1 MESDKYEQKLYQMF
15 SSYDS
20 EERNTL
26 NKEELTKLCISL
38 ELRDAGASLIAD
50 LFASTPKGDKR
61 VSYGEFKEALLKF
74 LGNEMPPANS
84 YESETTNDSHEVET
98 SSSSIPL
105 SPGREVSPKCIVG
118 TKKYGRRS
126 RPTSANL
133 SSSSLSESDNEP
145 NPETEKTSGS
155 KVKEVQKSAS
165 QNDVH
170 GYKRVIG
177 SKLKRCASLPAQ
189 RNRHEHTKSLQ
200 TQLEVVQSVDF
211 SPESDVVPFDV
222 IVDMLENAGVLQA
235 SNLLGNLGFSGRQI
249 NISELSASIDHELQV
264 MRENA
269 AAIPLLRASLVLH
282 KAEVNGLQVALR
294 QLASENQKL
303 HSDNQSAN
311 QRAVLLAQ
319 EIDERHANIENSTRS
334 EIRALEQRHAE
345 TIRELTLQMT
355 KDREQ
360 LAALNGKLEE
370 RIKYLESEQTRLKN
384 DNAVLRSE
392 NSAFESEQTK
402 FQGIIAELTETNHKL
417 NAEIA
422 ELGSRQDQSEV
433 ESEEI
438 QMLMQK
444 VSLVQKENVDL
455 RDKNDELCAEIESV
469 SMELK
474 KMRAI
479 KGVSKSPTNSEYGD
493 EGASGDNGDDVEL
506 NVANTLAIKRRGDSP
521 SKRINEESPRLGKFR
536 KYSDDSAEMSDNP
549 AEWGALNMELEQ
561 AEKKTEEPSMSKDI
575 PEIQIQTEDRAQKAS
590 DSEEIEKLRERV
602 GELEASLELM
612 RKEFDDCEDYWQSKL
627 NTERR
632 MFEEEQTQCDEKLSE
647 LLQKMMEYEEQF
659 KTEKSSGG
667 RLTPIEEKDNLEQQY
682 AELETEINELK
693 NKNSSLLA
701 EKTEEITELKNQIK
715 TLMEASHNQSA
726 WNSSAQF
733 DGHDDGSSASSPM
746 NYLWNQSTIHA
757 PARDYHNPNWQ
768 QEAERK
774 KSPPQGIE
782 CLTTTETSTWAFSPE
797 RVPAISP
804 IQKPKRQTDSD
815 DASRKPDVAD
825 EANVSVKSG
834 GGSSHSGASTYN
846 IRTNA
851 SPDGF
856 KNEIQELATIKNH
869 LEDEIKEITY
879 KRDCL
884 LMEVQ
889 QLSYVKPTRTE
900 AAKMANVNLTTR
912 IQHLEQKNRQLQ
924 AVLKQQQHYAE
935 TIMHQTWQQQRS
947 EISELR
953 NRLEAQSII
962 ITEQAQRLANADI
975 LVKDLYIENSHL
987 TSNMQ
992 RLEQQN
998 SRNAYLFQYSA
1009 PGSKLP

>member
-15 SSYDS
+15 SSHDR
-20 EERNTL
+20 EERSTL
-26 NKEELTKLCISL
+26 NREELAKLCISL
-38 ELRDAGASLIAD
+38 ELRDAGAALIAD
-50 LFASTPKGDKR
+50 LFAGVTSKERR
-61 VSYGEFKEALLKF
+61 VSYQEFKEALLKF
-74 LGNEMPPANS
+74 LGSEMPANS

-133 SSSSLSESDNEP
+133 SSSSLSESDNEATA
-145 NPETEKTSGS
+145 EADKGS

-165 QNDVH
+165 QSDVH
-170 GYKRVIG
+170 SYKRVIG

-222 IVDMLENAGVLQA
+222 IVDMWENAGVLQA
-235 SNLLGNLGFSGRQI
+235 SNLLANLGFSGRQI
-249 NISELSASIDHELQV
+249 NISDLSASIDHELQV

-334 EIRALEQRHAE
+334 EIRALEQRHADAV
-345 TIRELTLQMT
+345 RELTVQMT

-370 RIKYLESEQTRLKN
+370 RIKLLETEQVRLKS
-384 DNAVLRSE
+384 DNAQLRSE

-402 FQGIIAELTETNHKL
+402 FQGVIADLTATNQRL
-417 NAEIA
+417 NTEIA
-422 ELGSRQDQSEV
+422 ELGSRQDQSEA
-433 ESEEI
+433 ECEEM
-438 QMLMQK
+438 QLLMQK
-444 VSLVQKENVDL
+444 ISLVQKENVGL

-474 KMRAI
+474 KMRTV
-479 KGVSKSPTNSEYGD
+479 KGSSKSPGNSEYGD
-493 EGASGDNGDDVEL
+493 DVAGECEDVEL

-536 KYSDDSAEMSDNP
+536 KYSDDSADLSDNP
-549 AEWGALNMELEQ
+549 AEWAALNMELEQ
-561 AEKKTEEPSMSKDI
+561 AERKSEPKTADEVPEETPKVATD
-575 PEIQIQTEDRAQKAS
+575 TD
-590 DSEEIEKLRERV
+590 DVEKLRERV
-602 GELEASLELM
+602 NELEASLEMM

-632 MFEEEQTQCDEKLSE
+632 MFEEEQSQCDEKLSE

-659 KTEKSSGG
+659 KTEKSSG
-667 RLTPIEEKDNLEQQY
+667 RLTPIQEKDNLEQQY
-682 AELETEINELK
+682 AELESEICELK
-693 NKNSSLLA
+693 EKNSSMLV
-701 EKTEEITELKNQIK
+701 EKSEEIAELKGQIK
-715 TLMEASHNQSA
+715 ALMEGSQSQLA
-726 WNSSAQF
+726 WN
-733 DGHDDGSSASSPM
+733 DDASSASSPM

-768 QEAERK
+768 QEGERK
-774 KSPPQGIE
+774 KSPPTGIE

-797 RVPAISP
+797 KVPAISP
-804 IQKPKRQTDSD
+804 IQKPKRHTDAE
-815 DASRKPDVAD
+815 DAGKKPED
-825 EANVSVKSG
+825 EGSASVKSA

-851 SPDGF
+851 SPDEF
-856 KNEIQELATIKNH
+856 KNDIQELATIKNH
-869 LEDEIKEITY
+869 LEEEIKDITY

-900 AAKMANVNLTTR
+900 AAKMANVNLQAR
-912 IQHLEQKNRQLQ
+912 VQHLEQKNRQLQ
-924 AVLKQQQHYAE
+924 SVLKQQQHYAE

-975 LVKDLYIENSHL
+975 LVKDLYVENSHL

-998 SRNAYLFQYSA
+998 SRNAYLFHYSA
-1009 PGSKLP
+1009 PGPKLP

>member
-20 EERNTL
+20 EERNAL
-26 NKEELTKLCISL
+26 NKKELSDLCISL
-38 ELRDAGASLIAD
+38 ELTDQGASLITD
-50 LFASTPKGDKR
+50 LFTGVAPKTEKR
-61 VSYGEFKEALLKF
+61 VSYAEFKEALLKF
-74 LGNEMPPANS
+74 LGNEMPTNS
-84 YESETTNDSHEVET
+84 YENEATTDSHKVET

-145 NPETEKTSGS
+145 SADIEKTAES

-165 QNDVH
+165 QSDVH

-189 RNRHEHTKSLQ
+189 RNRHEHTNKSLQ
-200 TQLEVVQSVDF
+200 TQLEIVQSIDF
-211 SPESDVVPFDV
+211 TPESDVVPFDV
-222 IVDMLENAGVLQA
+222 IVDMWENAGVLQA
-235 SNLLGNLGFSGRQI
+235 TTLLSNLGFTGRSI
-249 NISELSASIDHELQV
+249 NIGELSASIDHELQV
-264 MRENA
+264 MRENV

-303 HSDNQSAN
+303 RSDNQSAN

-345 TIRELTLQMT
+345 AIRELTVQMT

-360 LAALNGKLEE
+360 LTAVNAKLEE
-370 RIKYLESEQTRLKN
+370 KIKQLETEQMRLKAEN
-384 DNAVLRSE
+384 TELRNE
-392 NSAFESEQTK
+392 NCAFESDQVSSQT
-402 FQGIIAELTETNHKL
+402 IIAELKETNQKL
-417 NAEIA
+417 SAEIV
-422 ELGSRQDQSEV
+422 ELGNRQDQSEA
-433 ESEEI
+433 ECEEM
-438 QMLMQK
+438 QLLMQK
-444 VSLVQKENVDL
+444 ISLVQQENVEL

-474 KMRAI
+474 KVRVKSA
-479 KGVSKSPTNSEYGD
+479 SKSPGGSEYGD
-493 EGASGDNGDDVEL
+493 DGCQGEIADGDVEL

-536 KYSDDSAEMSDNP
+536 KYSDDSADMSDNP
-549 AEWGALNMELEQ
+549 PEWSALNMELEQ
-561 AEKKTEEPSMSKDI
+561 AEKKSEPTTPTDVQN
-575 PEIQIQTEDRAQKAS
+575 PAAEITTTGDEVG
-590 DSEEIEKLRERV
+590 KLRERV
-602 GELEASLELM
+602 SELEASLELM
-612 RKEFDDCEDYWQSKL
+612 RKEFDDCEDYWQGKL

-632 MFEEEQTQCDEKLSE
+632 MFEEEQSVCDEKLSE

-659 KTEKSSGG
+659 KTEKTSG

-682 AELETEINELK
+682 AELESEITDLK
-693 NKNSSLLA
+693 MRNSSLLA

-715 TLMEASHNQSA
+715 NLMENGQSQST
-726 WNSSAQF
+726 WNNTTQF
-733 DGHDDGSSASSPM
+733 VDGQDDASSASSPM

-757 PARDYHNPNWQ
+757 PARDYHNPNWHQDGETKKKQ
-768 QEAERK
+768 Q
-774 KSPPQGIE
+774 STGIE
-782 CLTTTETSTWAFSPE
+782 CLSTTETSTWAFSPE
-797 RVPAISP
+797 RVPTISP
-804 IQKPKRQTDSD
+804 IQKPKRQTDRDQTD
-815 DASRKPDVAD
+815 DAGRKHEIVD
-825 EANVSVKSG
+825 ESNVSVKSA

-851 SPDGF
+851 SPDEF
-856 KNEIQELATIKNH
+856 RNEIQELATIKNH
-869 LEDEIKEITY
+869 LEEEIKDITY

-900 AAKMANVNLTTR
+900 AAKMANETLTAR
-912 IQHLEQKNRQLQ
+912 IHHLEQKNRQLQ

-953 NRLEAQSII
+953 NRLEAQTII

-998 SRNAYLFQYSA
+998 NRNAYLFQYSA
-1009 PGSKLP
+1009 PGPKLP

>member
-15 SSYDS
+15 SSYDR
-20 EERNTL
+20 EERSAL
-26 NKEELTKLCISL
+26 NREELTKLCISL
-38 ELRDAGASLIAD
+38 ELRDAGAALITD
-50 LFASTPKGDKR
+50 LFAGVPAKETR
-61 VSYGEFKEALLKF
+61 VSYQEFKEALLKF
-74 LGNEMPPANS
+74 LGSEMPANS
-84 YESETTNDSHEVET
+84 YESEATNDSHEVET

-133 SSSSLSESDNEP
+133 SSSSLSESDEP
-145 NPETEKTSGS
+145 PAETEAIAGS

-165 QNDVH
+165 QSDVH
-170 GYKRVIG
+170 SYKRVIG

-211 SPESDVVPFDV
+211 PPELDVVPFDV
-222 IVDMLENAGVLQA
+222 IVDMWENAGVAQA
-235 SNLLGNLGFSGRQI
+235 SNLLTSLGFSGREI
-249 NISELSASIDHELQV
+249 NISDLSASIDHELQV

-269 AAIPLLRASLVLH
+269 TAIPLLRASLVLH
-282 KAEVNGLQVALR
+282 KAEVSGLQVALR

-345 TIRELTLQMT
+345 AVRELTVQMT

-360 LAALNGKLEE
+360 LATLNGKLEE
-370 RIKYLESEQTRLKN
+370 RIKCLETEQMRLKS
-384 DNAVLRSE
+384 DNASLRCE

-402 FQGIIAELTETNHKL
+402 FQVIISDLTATNQRL
-417 NAEIA
+417 NVEIA
-422 ELGSRQDQSEV
+422 ELSNKQDQSEA
-433 ESEEI
+433 ECEEM
-438 QMLMQK
+438 QLLMEK

-474 KMRAI
+474 KIRAG
-479 KGVSKSPTNSEYGD
+479 KATSKSPGNSEYGD
-493 EGASGDNGDDVEL
+493 EVDAGENEDMEL

-536 KYSDDSAEMSDNP
+536 KYSDDSADMSDNP
-549 AEWGALNMELEQ
+549 AEWAALNMELEQ
-561 AEKKTEEPSMSKDI
+561 AEMKDEEVASQELPKQQPQSSMDVVKG
-575 PEIQIQTEDRAQKAS
+575 
-590 DSEEIEKLRERV
+590 DSNENEKLRERV
-602 GELEASLELM
+602 SELEASLEMM

-632 MFEEEQTQCDEKLSE
+632 MFEEEQSQCDEKLSE

-659 KTEKSSGG
+659 KTEKSGG

-682 AELETEINELK
+682 AELESEINDLK
-693 NKNSSLLA
+693 VKNCSLLA
-701 EKTEEITELKNQIK
+701 EKSDEIAELKNQIK
-715 TLMEASHNQSA
+715 NLMEANHTQT
-726 WNSSAQF
+726 WN
-733 DGHDDGSSASSPM
+733 DDASSASSPM

-768 QEAERK
+768 QEGERK
-774 KSPPQGIE
+774 KPSPTGIE

-797 RVPAISP
+797 KVPAISP
-804 IQKPKRQTDSD
+804 IQKPKRQTESE
-815 DASRKPDVAD
+815 DARKPED
-825 EANVSVKSG
+825 EANISVKSG
-834 GGSSHSGASTYN
+834 GGSTHSGASTYN

-851 SPDGF
+851 SPDEF
-856 KNEIQELATIKNH
+856 KNDIQELATIKNH
-869 LEDEIKEITY
+869 LEEEIKDITY

-900 AAKMANVNLTTR
+900 AAKMANVNLQAR
-912 IQHLEQKNRQLQ
+912 LQHLEQKNRQLQ
-924 AVLKQQQHYAE
+924 SVLKQQQHYAE

-1009 PGSKLP
+1009 PTGPK

>member
-15 SSYDS
+15 SSYDT
-20 EERNTL
+20 EEKNTL
-26 NKEELTKLCISL
+26 NREELTKLCITL

-50 LFASTPKGDKR
+50 LFPEVPPKTEKR
-61 VSYGEFKEALLKF
+61 VSYGAFKEALLKF
-74 LGNEMPPANS
+74 LGNEMPANS
-84 YESETTNDSHEVET
+84 YESETTNDSHDVET

-126 RPTSANL
+126 RPSSAHL

-145 NPETEKTSGS
+145 SADTTAD

-165 QNDVH
+165 QTDVH
-170 GYKRVIG
+170 HKRVIG

-200 TQLEVVQSVDF
+200 TQLEVVQSIDF
-211 SPESDVVPFDV
+211 SPDSDVVPFDV
-222 IVDMLENAGVLQA
+222 IVDMWENAGVLQA
-235 SNLLGNLGFSGRQI
+235 ANQLANLGFSGRQV
-249 NISELSASIDHELQV
+249 NIGDLTASIDHELQV

-345 TIRELTLQMT
+345 TVRELTQQMT

-360 LAALNGKLEE
+360 LAALNAKLEE
-370 RIKYLESEQTRLKN
+370 RIKYLEGEQVRLKSEN
-384 DNAVLRSE
+384 VGLKSE
-392 NSAFESEQTK
+392 NSAFECEQMK
-402 FQGIIAELTETNHKL
+402 YQGAIAELTATNQKL
-417 NAEIA
+417 STEMAA
-422 ELGSRQDQSEV
+422 LGTRQDQSEA
-433 ESEEI
+433 ECEEV

-444 VSLVQKENVDL
+444 ISLVQRENVDL

-474 KMRAI
+474 RMRGGRGKTPDGEQDDDAA
-479 KGVSKSPTNSEYGD
+479 G
-493 EGASGDNGDDVEL
+493 EGGEEV
-506 NVANTLAIKRRGDSP
+506 NVTLAIKRRGDSP

-536 KYSDDSAEMSDNP
+536 KYSDDTTDLA
-549 AEWGALNMELEQ
+549 ALNMELEQ
-561 AEKKTEEPSMSKDI
+561 AEKKSEVPENATINET
-575 PEIQIQTEDRAQKAS
+575 PEI
-590 DSEEIEKLRERV
+590 EEVTGDTEKLRERV
-602 GELEASLELM
+602 AELEASLDLM
-612 RKEFDDCEDYWQSKL
+612 RKEFEDCEDYWQNKL
-627 NTERR
+627 NNERQ
-632 MFEEEQTQCDEKLSE
+632 MFEDEQRQCDEKLSE

-659 KTEKSSGG
+659 KTDKSGG
-667 RLTPIEEKDNLEQQY
+667 RLTPIEEKDALEQQY
-682 AELETEINELK
+682 ADLELEISDLKVRNTTLMAEKMDEISELK
-693 NKNSSLLA
+693 
-701 EKTEEITELKNQIK
+701 TQIR
-715 TLMEASHNQSA
+715 TLMDATNTTWSATPFEA
-726 WNSSAQF
+726 
-733 DGHDDGSSASSPM
+733 HDDASSASSPM
-746 NYLWNQSTIHA
+746 NYLWTQSTIHA

-768 QEAERK
+768 QEGGGK
-774 KSPPQGIE
+774 KKAPPAGIE
-782 CLTTTETSTWAFSPE
+782 CLSTTETSTWAFSPE
-797 RVPAISP
+797 RAPAISP
-804 IQKPKRQTDSD
+804 IQKPKRHTD
-815 DASRKPDVAD
+815 DAARKSDAD
-825 EANVSVKSG
+825 EGCAASVKSA

-851 SPDGF
+851 SPDEF
-856 KNEIQELATIKNH
+856 KNEIQELVAIKNH
-869 LEDEIKEITY
+869 LEEEIKDVTY

-900 AAKMANVNLTTR
+900 AAKMANVNLQAR

-924 AVLKQQQHYAE
+924 TVLKQQQHYAE

-953 NRLEAQSII
+953 NRLEAQTII

-998 SRNAYLFQYSA
+998 TRNAYLYQYSA
-1009 PGSKLP
+1009 PGPKLP